1 MKLVLISGPPRS
13 GTTWLNRELSMGKHT
28 SGFLPECTILTQQVA
43 LYERT
48 LNYCDPLRFSRYF
61 GTQKSMTTYY
71 RDNLSRLLDQIKS
84 LNTAAS
90 TRSLILKDPEL
101 THYLSAI
108 VDLMPKHD
116 LVLLVRDPRD
126 VVASVKTVR
135 QRQHA
140 VWEIQKSVEWIYSY
154 YHAIAL
160 HLERQ
165 DKNLHFVRYEDLV
178 SDHHVLQ
185 RLMQKLDIGRT
196 LPIGGAIMTDNTQ
209 FNLDHTDPFHS
220 DLYLEPTTKSRIGS
234 FATILNK
241 EEIALVEKVF
251 SGVMITWD
259 YPPSPNSL
267 G

>member
-1 MKLVLISGPPRS
+1 MQLVLISGPPRS
-13 GTTWLNRELSMGKHT
+13 GTTWLNRELSMGEHT
-28 SGFLPECTILTQQVA
+28 SRFLPECTLLTQQVA

-48 LNYCDPLRFSRYF
+48 LNYCDPQRFSRYF
-61 GTQKSMTTYY
+61 GTQKALTAYY
-71 RDNLSRLLDQIKS
+71 RDNLYRLLDQIKS
-84 LNTAAS
+84 LNTSAS

-101 THYLSAI
+101 THYLGVI

-116 LVLLVRDPRD
+116 HVVLVRDPRD

-140 VWEIQKSVEWIYSY
+140 AWEIQKSVEWIYSY

-165 DKNLHFVRYEDLV
+165 DENLHFVRYEDLV

-185 RLMQKLDIGRT
+185 LLMHKLDIERT
-196 LPIGGAIMTDNTQ
+196 SPSGGVIVTDNTRL
-209 FNLDHTDPFHS
+209 NLDHSDPFHS

-241 EEIALVEKVF
+241 EEIALVEQVF
-251 SGVMITWD
+251 SRVMITWD
-259 YPPSPNSL
+259 YPPLSNPV